1 VVVALVESNSTRKVP
16 QSPNSKLQ
24 ALARKATIP
33 FLALLLVLVQVFLV
47 LGPQNRVP
55 HGDAPLRGAVR
66 VLEASSLTTWS

>member
-1 VVVALVESNSTRKVP
+1 MVVALVESSSTRKVP

-33 FLALLLVLVQVFLV
+33 FLALLARAQVFLV

-66 VLEASSLTTWS
+66 VLVASSLTTWS